1 MTPNQFIKLTDF
13 LETSHAEIK
22 DRYPNNMA
30 LVDEEFKISKPGS
43 VSNKT
48 HEEFM
53 SIIDKWR
60 HENNVD

>member
-1 MTPNQFIKLTDF
+1 
-13 LETSHAEIK
+13 
-22 DRYPNNMA
+22 MA